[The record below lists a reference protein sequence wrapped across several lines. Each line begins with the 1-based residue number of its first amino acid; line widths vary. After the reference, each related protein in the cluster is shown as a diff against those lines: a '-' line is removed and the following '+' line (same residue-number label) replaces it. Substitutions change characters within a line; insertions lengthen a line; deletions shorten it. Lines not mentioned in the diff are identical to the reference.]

1 MDLIRTTLAAVA
13 MTVAAAASAQTL
25 KMEPQVV
32 GVTTYEASTAVNLV
46 VVKPEIKL
54 DNLDPS
60 VFTVNTCPSTPR
72 TPGARSTRTART
84 SPWVL
89 RKPPAAAWAWSR
101 ATASGETST
110 ASRSA

>member
-54 DNLDPS
+54 ED
-60 VFTVNTCPSTPR
+60 VR
-72 TPGARSTRTART
+72 A
-84 SPWVL
+84 VL
-89 RKPPAAAWAWSR
+89 AEKSR
-101 ATASGETST
+101 AGHTADVRALLQKYGAEKL
-110 ASRSA
+110 SAVDPANYEALMKDAEVIGNGS